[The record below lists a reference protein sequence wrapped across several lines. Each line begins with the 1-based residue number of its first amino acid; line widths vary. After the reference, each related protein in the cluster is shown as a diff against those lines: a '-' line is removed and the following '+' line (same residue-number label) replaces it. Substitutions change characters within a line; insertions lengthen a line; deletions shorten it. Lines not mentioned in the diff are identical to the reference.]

1 MGETGAIVAM
11 YLKTPHGL
19 HRPDPEEPQMTKVL
33 ICKQALPFSRFGI
46 GQLFCRLSRLDA
58 LS

>member
-1 MGETGAIVAM
+1 M